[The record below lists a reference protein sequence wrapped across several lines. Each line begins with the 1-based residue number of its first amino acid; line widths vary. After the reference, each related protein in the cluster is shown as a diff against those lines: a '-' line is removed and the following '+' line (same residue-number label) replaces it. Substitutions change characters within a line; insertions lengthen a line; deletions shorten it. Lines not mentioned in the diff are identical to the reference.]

1 MRKLALLLATSALS
15 LGTAANAAS
24 IVGLVNT
31 GVNPGTPG
39 AADNSWTIDGGPAY
53 AGTPING
60 AWLANSGV
68 SQWLT
73 PNPDGNVSLD
83 PSLPGIYQYSLTF
96 DLTGFNPASA
106 SFSGR
111 FSVDNLVDNITLN
124 GTPITGSGGSFN
136 IWTAFS
142 GSSGFNAGQNT
153 LTFNVRN
160 LAQNGGNPS
169 GLRVEFLESNVTAV
183 PEPATWA
190 MMIMGFGL
198 VGAAARRRQNVRV
211 SFA

>member
-1 MRKLALLLATSALS
+1 MRKIALLAAVSALS
-15 LGTAANAAS
+15 LGTAAYAAP
-24 IVGLVNT
+24 IIGLVNT

-39 AADNSWTIDGGPAY
+39 GVDASWNINGGNAY

-60 AWLANSGV
+60 AWLANNGT

-73 PNPDGNVSLD
+73 PNADGNATLD
-83 PSLPGIYQYSLTF
+83 PSSDGLYQYTLTF

-111 FSVDNLVDNITLN
+111 FSVDNLVDNIKLN
-124 GTPITGSGGSFN
+124 GATITGSGGSFN
-136 IWTAFS
+136 FWTAFS
-142 GSSGFNAGQNT
+142 GASGFNAGQNT

-160 LAQNGGNPS
+160 SAQNGGNPS
-169 GLRVEFLESNVTAV
+169 GLRVEFLDSNVTAV
-183 PEPATWA
+183 PEPATWG

-198 VGAAARRRQNVRV
+198 VGGAMRRRQNVRV